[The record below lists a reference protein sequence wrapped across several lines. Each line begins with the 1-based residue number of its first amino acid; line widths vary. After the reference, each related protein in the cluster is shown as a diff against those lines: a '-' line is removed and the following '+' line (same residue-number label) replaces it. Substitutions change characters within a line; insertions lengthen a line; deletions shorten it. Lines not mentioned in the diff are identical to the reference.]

1 MGVLKAVGSEQAC
14 LTKPWWLA
22 ADRRGCLQAR
32 CQKKLIFK
40 GFFGEGCSGSSMT
53 VFRFRYLGR
62 GDAAGGEICMSFLGW
77 LKSPDTVEHMF
88 QSVQCI

>member
-1 MGVLKAVGSEQAC
+1 MFASTL
-14 LTKPWWLA
+14 P
-22 ADRRGCLQAR
+22 
-32 CQKKLIFK
+32 KKLIFK

-77 LKSPDTVEHMF
+77 LKSPDTVENMF
-88 QSVQCI
+88 QSVQYI

>member
-22 ADRRGCLQAR
+22 ADRRGCLQTR

-40 GFFGEGCSGSSMT
+40 EFFSEAMQWQQHDS
-53 VFRFRYLGR
+53 VRFRYFGVCW
-62 GDAAGGEICMSFLGW
+62 AGGEMCMSFLR
-77 LKSPDTVEHMF
+77 
-88 QSVQCI
+88 VQRAG